1 MKTITIR
8 TKLTIWYVT
17 FLAIVLITFT
27 VVLYF
32 SFSTNLRRTIDK
44 NLEFIAS
51 QLIINID
58 YDDNK
63 LAFQNTEN
71 GANLIKNFIG
81 KELFARILDENGNVI
96 DGFGNYFLLPAD
108 PKILKKGFLTI
119 LTDSGEWRVY
129 TVKLSLGWLQVA
141 EFTEPFGET
150 LEKFRSLLV
159 IFIPLTLII
168 ASIGSYLLAKK
179 TLKPIDRITNLAR
192 EINAEKIDRRLDI
205 DLPDDELGRLSKT
218 FNQMLDRLENALNS
232 QKQFSANA
240 AHDLRTPLTSI
251 KGIIDVTLNRERD
264 ALEYKDSLI
273 QIRKQVERMSK
284 LVDTLLIVARFDSKA
299 IKLHKEKIDLTELL
313 EVVVEQMQ
321 YAANRKGIILKA
333 DLQDNLTIVGDF
345 DLVVRLFLNLIDNAI
360 KYNQPGGQVTVTAK
374 LSEEKKGLKHVL
386 VSICDTGQGI
396 PENELE
402 RIFDKFYR
410 IDKSRS
416 RVEGAGLGLS
426 IVKEIALAHNAE
438 IQVKSQLGKGSI
450 FIVKFPI

>member
-1 MKTITIR
+1 
-8 TKLTIWYVT
+8 
-17 FLAIVLITFT
+17 
-27 VVLYF
+27 
-32 SFSTNLRRTIDK
+32 
-44 NLEFIAS
+44 
-51 QLIINID
+51 
-58 YDDNK
+58 
-63 LAFQNTEN
+63 
-71 GANLIKNFIG
+71 
-81 KELFARILDENGNVI
+81 
-96 DGFGNYFLLPAD
+96 
-108 PKILKKGFLTI
+108 
-119 LTDSGEWRVY
+119 
-129 TVKLSLGWLQVA
+129 
-141 EFTEPFGET
+141 
-150 LEKFRSLLV
+150 
-159 IFIPLTLII
+159 
-168 ASIGSYLLAKK
+168 
-179 TLKPIDRITNLAR
+179 
-192 EINAEKIDRRLDI
+192 
-205 DLPDDELGRLSKT
+205 
-218 FNQMLDRLENALNS
+218 MLDRLENALNS

-374 LSEEKKGLKHVL
+374 LSEKKKGLKHVL